1 MSWGKPEYHS
11 DEQRDINEGL
21 RERGYYP
28 GSPFPFD
35 VFVIESVGLDPTK
48 FPYGE
53 RFIYKNGYYTM
64 KTNAVGEWVNNKWH
78 PWTEEQQDII
88 DKHWRLISNGVKS
101 NYSTGGY
108 TTGYPYIAID
118 YSYSVNT
125 DKEKLFEVI
134 KRGYTMKMEIID

>member
-1 MSWGKPEYHS
+1 MSWGGPKYNS

-28 GSPFPFD
+28 GAPYPFD
-35 VFVIESVGLDPTK
+35 VFVIESLGLDPTK
-48 FPYGE
+48 FPHGE

-64 KTNAVGEWVNNKWH
+64 KPDPNGYDWVNNKWH

-101 NYSTGGY
+101 SYSTGGY
-108 TTGYPYIAID
+108 VTGTYTTGVNEMLIQWQGQPYGSG
-118 YSYSVNT
+118 YSIT
-125 DKEKLFEVI
+125 I
-134 KRGYTMKMEIID
+134 KD